1 MRNRFTPPDP
11 LLGQALEESPSPR
24 LAEVPRTERRP
35 SWLVLRLGIVRLEHG
50 EGRATTGTQPVG
62 LPLLGRRGFPRRQR
76 GCKPAERRAL

>member
-11 LLGQALEESPSPR
+11 LLGQALEESPNPR

-35 SWLVLRLGIVRLEHG
+35 SWLVLRLGTVRLERDG
-50 EGRATTGTQPVG
+50 GRATTGTQPVG
-62 LPLLGRRGFPRRQR
+62 LPPPGRRGSPRRQR

>member
-1 MRNRFTPPDP
+1 MRNRLQLPAPV
-11 LLGQALEESPSPR
+11 LEQALEESPSPR

-50 EGRATTGTQPVG
+50 EGRATIGTRLAGSP
-62 LPLLGRRGFPRRQR
+62 PPGRRGSQHRQR